1 MSSVAGGEKCVQPIL
16 AAVNFEPPASA
27 ALRFAARLAAETG
40 APLKI
45 LHVVHEPAERPNYYG
60 RLSGPDVTVP
70 MEILAGRL
78 LDEFLRNLDVQGPAL
93 DSLESADVMLV
104 KGLPAT
110 RIPEVARKS
119 AAGQIVMGHTGP
131 HGLFGGL
138 FSSLSDRVADRC
150 DIPVTVIHPDGSRAA
165 QVKSSRDPFTGDM
178 ALGT

>member
-1 MSSVAGGEKCVQPIL
+1 MSSVASGEKCVQPIL
-16 AAVNFEPPASA
+16 VAVNFEPPARA
-27 ALRFAARLAAETG
+27 ALWYAARLAAETG

-60 RLSGPDVTVP
+60 RRSGPDITTP
-70 MEILAGRL
+70 IETLASRL

-93 DSLESADVMLV
+93 RSLESADVTLV

-119 AAGQIVMGHTGP
+119 AAGQIVMGHARP
-131 HGLFGGL
+131 HGLFAGL

-165 QVKSSRDPFTGDM
+165 KIKSSRDPFPGDV